1 MIRNI
6 NSQLTAN
13 AKSLEWTHVYL
24 KDREQADFR
33 QKLISN
39 RIKLKRLLY
48 AKSVN
53 PAAAIF
59 GESQVGKSYMVDC
72 LLTGPT
78 SVLNIYD
85 GEGKPTGFL
94 ESINPLGGG
103 KEATSLISRFTTKQ
117 VWSDKSYPV
126 RATMLSPIDVVIVLL
141 DGYFNDVKNHDFPRK
156 EAVEEEI
163 LRVQAKYA
171 RLQPVQDA
179 ITEDEIYELKDYLT
193 SDLVTKGEVFRLALE
208 DTHYFEQLSMVID
221 RVPVDEWADVFE
233 FLWNRNKI
241 LTDVFGK
248 LISTLKTLGF
258 AKTVYIK
265 LAAVLRQPGTILH
278 VDRLYELFG
287 VDAFVNDKGDQVTI
301 DVASEPGMEVLT
313 DVGKQIG
320 GVKKSEFCALAM
332 ELAFTIVDVNA
343 DNKEFF
349 ENKPFL
355 EHSDI
360 LDFPGARSRKQ
371 IEANEITKINAC
383 EMILR
388 GKVAYLFNKYSQQYL
403 ITNLLFCHHDI
414 KSEVVTLQSL
424 LKGWVEN
431 AVGKTPEERRDFM
444 QIAEIPP
451 LFLIGTKFNIDL
463 AFIPDDSK
471 GSEKERE
478 EKRHYRW
485 TKRFGML
492 SNLIAPSAS
501 NTWLNEWVPGVP
513 FKNTYLLRSFE
524 YSCQNGLFEGY
535 QRKNPETG
543 YWELVYDAKGK
554 LQGET
559 KVSEAYEKFL
569 PLLKESFLSNSFA
582 QTHFADP
589 VKSWDEAASVGKDGS
604 KWIIDNLTQSSKKMQ
619 TLRDTQFGRAMGET
633 FSNLIDLL
641 YSKYHDDNT
650 DMELKKQMDT
660 VSSIMLTFDGLFGKD
675 KYFFTDFISSML
687 VGEEELHDV
696 VLDIANN
703 AKVVND
709 TDLSELFAI
718 RARAKIDNNL
728 AFEENKDRLKKSYGA
743 KTDAEL
749 EAKLQE
755 RGLTIEEIINPKKVM
770 SFSRMIADAVEQE
783 WMSKRLN
790 ADRYKEFVKRGLR
803 EKELDELLLNTRQ
816 MYTKVL
822 HLSDKIASKIHPY
835 VSSSKSVRDLAD
847 MLADICSEMI
857 NKFVNTMGIAY
868 IDKQWWSDAK
878 EMIEQEGLDVS
889 TELENCDELS
899 FDAEGTRAGLPAVFD
914 TFENV
919 DKILN
924 EVPVDMSK
932 LVHFSNYQEYMKW
945 MDCMKLSFIATNGI
959 PKYGAENDALREIFL
974 QWIVNQEGLKDLVA
988 RNEKLQSLTFMK
1000 EENEN
1005 N

>member
-1 MIRNI
+1 MIKNI

-94 ESINPLGGG
+94 ESINPLGKG

-117 VWSDKSYPV
+117 VWCNKDYPV

-141 DGYFNDVKNHDFPRK
+141 DGYFNDVKNHDFPR
-156 EAVEEEI
+156 EDAVKAEI
-163 LRVQAKYA
+163 LRVQNRYA
-171 RLQPVQDA
+171 HSQPVQHA

-193 SDLVTKGEVFRLALE
+193 SDLVTKGEAFRFALK
-208 DTHYFEQLSMVID
+208 DTNYFEQLSMVID
-221 RVPVDEWADVFE
+221 RVPVEQWADVLE
-233 FLWNRNKI
+233 FLWNKNEI
-241 LTDVFGK
+241 LTAVFRK

-265 LAAVLRQPGTILH
+265 LDAVLRQPGTILH

-287 VDAFVNDKGDQVTI
+287 VESFENEKGEQITI
-301 DVASEPGMEVLT
+301 DVASVPNMDVLT
-313 DVGKQIG
+313 DGGRQIG

-332 ELAFTIVDVNA
+332 ELAFTIVNVNV
-343 DNKEFF
+343 DNTEFF

-360 LDFPGARSRKQ
+360 LDFPGARSRKE
-371 IEANEITKINAC
+371 IEASEITHVNAC

-388 GKVAYLFNKYSQQYL
+388 GKVAYLFNKYSQQFL

-414 KSEVVTLQSL
+414 KSEVVTLSSL

-444 QIAEIPP
+444 QIAEVPP

-463 AFIPDDSK
+463 TLEPDDSK
-471 GSEKERE
+471 GNEEDRA

-492 SNLIAPSAS
+492 TNLIAPSAS

-524 YSCQNGLFEGY
+524 YSCQYGIFEGY
-535 QRKNPETG
+535 QVEGENGLWK
-543 YWELVYDAKGK
+543 LVYGKDGK

-559 KVSEAYEKFL
+559 GICDKYKWFL

-589 VKSWDEAASVGKDGS
+589 VKSWDEAVSVGKDGS
-604 KWIIDNLTQSSKKMQ
+604 KWIIENLTRSSSKMQ
-619 TLRDTQFGRAMGET
+619 TLRDTQFGRAMDET
-633 FSNLIDLL
+633 FNNLINLL
-641 YSKYHDDNT
+641 CSKYHDDNT
-650 DMELKKQMDT
+650 EMELKKQMAT
-660 VSSIMLTFDGLFGKD
+660 VSSIMLTFDGLFGRD

-687 VGEEELHDV
+687 VDEEELHDV

-703 AKVVND
+703 AKVVNE

-728 AFEENKDRLKKSYGA
+728 PFEENKNRLKKSYSA
-743 KTDAEL
+743 ATDAEL
-749 EAKLQE
+749 EAKLKE
-755 RGLTIEEIINPKKVM
+755 RGLTIEDIINPKKVM
-770 SFSRMIADAVEQE
+770 SFSRMIADAVERE
-783 WMSKRLN
+783 WMAIHLDVK
-790 ADRYKEFVKRGLR
+790 RYKEFVDRGLS

-816 MYTKVL
+816 MYTEVL
-822 HLSDKIASKIHPY
+822 HLSDKIAMKIHPY
-835 VSSSKSVRDLAD
+835 VSSAKSVRDLAD

-857 NKFVNTMGIAY
+857 NKFVNTVGIAY
-868 IDKQWWSDAK
+868 IDDQWWIDAK
-878 EMIEQEGLDVS
+878 DMIEREHLDVS
-889 TELENCDELS
+889 TELKDCDELQ
-899 FDAEGTRAGLPAVFD
+899 FDAEGTRTALPAVFD

-924 EVPVDMSK
+924 EIPVDMNK
-932 LVHFSNYQEYMKW
+932 LVHFSNYQEYMRW
-945 MDCMKLSFIATNGI
+945 IDCMKLSFIATNGI

-988 RNEKLQSLTFMK
+988 KNEKLNALTFMQAQD
-1000 EENEN
+1000 EN